1 MATDTAPKQTDAKP
15 ADPSKD
21 TTSAKSTTPTPT
33 KSAASTP
40 AQATA
45 KPKSKPKPKPRAKTA
60 AKSRTRSTAASSR
73 SRTASKSRSPKSRS
87 PKSRSRKPAAAPTA
101 RTATATATPVAQA
114 NVLNGGQQFVAG
126 VIEAQEKSVM
136 ALVDYQTRAAELS
149 QIPGVTA
156 VAQVQAK
163 VLRSVT
169 HTYASAARALLK

>member
-60 AKSRTRSTAASSR
+60 AKSRTRSTTASSR
-73 SRTASKSRSPKSRS
+73 SRTASKSRS
-87 PKSRSRKPAAAPTA
+87 RKPAARTT
-101 RTATATATPVAQA
+101 RTETATAPRAQA
-114 NVLNGGQQFVAG
+114 KALNGGQQFVAG
-126 VIEAQEKSVM
+126 VIDAQEKTVT
-136 ALVDYQTRAAELS
+136 AIVDYQTRAAELS
-149 QIPGVTA
+149 QIPGATA
-156 VAQVQAK
+156 VAQAQAK

-169 HTYASAARALLK
+169 DTYVSAARALLK